1 MSSAASAVPFEECPA
16 ATREVSVLALACS
29 TLGTVLPPQ
38 AVRATTATAVSVE
51 TGISLC
57 IATSLR
63 SAPAD
68 AGGARVPRAE
78 PLLQDAVDETCGGGS
93 DRWDSALSA
102 SRRRRR
108 RPPRRRRLR
117 RALGVCAP
125 ESTAVERRRRRV
137 CSSRSPP

>member
-16 ATREVSVLALACS
+16 ATREVWVLALACS

-63 SAPAD
+63 SALAD

-78 PLLQDAVDETCGGGS
+78 PLLQDAVDETCCGVPIAGI
-93 DRWDSALSA
+93 RRSALLAGDAVAHRVGAVYGARSA
-102 SRRRRR
+102 S
-108 RPPRRRRLR
+108 
-117 RALGVCAP
+117 A
-125 ESTAVERRRRRV
+125 
-137 CSSRSPP
+137 